1 MAAGFMKRV
10 YSGVRPGC
18 ARVRGRLV
26 YVAGIPF
33 IVRRAPVLGWTYF
46 AVDPESIRLEVYH
59 AAGPFLRLPASAAEP
74 EE

>member
-1 MAAGFMKRV
+1 MLTRVLKRI
-10 YSGVRPGC
+10 YSGKRPGC

-46 AVDPESIRLEVYH
+46 AVDPDSIRLE
-59 AAGPFLRLPASAAEP
+59 E
-74 EE
+74 

>member
-1 MAAGFMKRV
+1 MLARVLKRV
-10 YSGVRPGC
+10 YSGVRPGG

-46 AVDPESIRLEVYH
+46 AVDPDSIRLEVCH
-59 AAGPFLRLPASAAEP
+59 AAGPFLRLPASATEP